1 MSSYHRRMQEAF
13 VSPPPDGP
21 GAAAVV
27 AVERALEPLAV
38 TVHRPEAAAWGLRLS
53 CAGWPLDLGI
63 ALRRGV
69 LLSQAEVLGPGKLS
83 PGGCC
88 TATAAICASSA
99 TRPPRR
105 VPSGSTASSTSAPSP
120 SRPSTSCSAG
130 WSSPP
135 RMPGRRPR
143 ATTGSGEPASDEPN
157 PTASD
162 LLMRICVPY
171 ERKSASAPSR
181 ASLRRRAAALSRER
195 RTDRPPPA
203 GPPRPRRRSA

>member
-1 MSSYHRRMQEAF
+1 MQEAF

-83 PGGCC
+83 PGWLLH
-88 TATAAICASSA
+88 
-99 TRPPRR
+99 RNRR
-105 VPSGSTASSTSAPSP
+105 DLRFVRYATSA
-120 SRPSTSCSAG
+120 AG
-130 WSSPP
+130 AVWVHGELHE
-135 RMPGRRPR
+135 RAVTVATVDELLGRLVVAAEDARQ
-143 ATTGSGEPASDEPN
+143 
-157 PTASD
+157 
-162 LLMRICVPY
+162 
-171 ERKSASAPSR
+171 
-181 ASLRRRAAALSRER
+181 AAASNH
-195 RTDRPPPA
+195 
-203 GPPRPRRRSA
+203 G